1 MSSYPDENENRFE
14 SDAFDIVIASDFALP
29 GGTASCIIDEIKAQA
44 GIGYRTGLFYAS
56 FNGQVRPFH
65 RGILRCLEDGLADLI
80 VASDPIRTKL
90 LVIRHPR
97 VLPWL
102 IDRLP
107 EMQADRMVLV
117 VNQVPVN
124 EETGERYYDL
134 ASLRRL
140 AEARFGG
147 RLEWMP
153 ESAAVRA
160 FIEQDP
166 DCPPLAEGNWV
177 GFLDLDEWSKERTG
191 FPGPRPVIG
200 RHSRNDY
207 RKWPGD
213 RETLLALYPDDPAL
227 DVRILGGAKPAEAIL
242 GGIPSNWT
250 VTPFGGMPPKP
261 FLDDLDFY
269 VFYHYPGC
277 REAFSHGILEAL
289 ANGAVTILSP
299 EYAGVYG
306 DACLYAEPAEVRSLV
321 ERYFG
326 DWPLYKAQSERGVE
340 FVRRNHSV
348 DTHRRR
354 LEAAIGP
361 PSLPPANYARSA
373 FAESP
378 LLVVL
383 GRDLSANAI
392 DESIA
397 DLRNLGEAVRPVVLT
412 MKHNLNHLRGH
423 GWLVESLA
431 DLPAR
436 ELPPDEE
443 QALVEER
450 LDALIGAFE
459 PSRLVALGKTVVPAA
474 EAVVARHPELDLVSP
489 QSIGASV

>member
-1 MSSYPDENENRFE
+1 MSSYPDETEHRFE
-14 SDAFDIVIASDFALP
+14 SDAYDIVIASDFALP
-29 GGTASCIIDEIKAQA
+29 GGTASCIVDEIKAQA
-44 GIGYRTGLFYAS
+44 RIGYRTGLFYAS

-65 RGILRCLEDGLADLI
+65 RGILRCIEDGLAELI
-80 VASDPIRTKL
+80 VAPDPIRTKL

-102 IDRLP
+102 IGHLP
-107 EMQADRMVLV
+107 EIQADRIVLV

-134 ASLRRL
+134 AALCRL
-140 AEARFGG
+140 AEMRFGG

-153 ESAAVRA
+153 QSAAVRS
-160 FIEQDP
+160 FIQQDP
-166 DCPPLAEGNWV
+166 GCPPLAEGNWV
-177 GFLDLDEWSKERTG
+177 TFLDLEEWSKERPG
-191 FPGPRPVIG
+191 FPGSRPVVG

-213 RETLLALYPDDPAL
+213 RETLLALYPADPAV

-242 GGIPSNWT
+242 GEIPSNWT
-250 VTPFGGMPPKP
+250 VIPFGGMPPKP
-261 FLDDLDFY
+261 FLDELDFY

-277 REAFSHGILEAL
+277 RESFSHGILEAL

-299 EYAGVYG
+299 EYANVYG
-306 DACLYAEPAEVRSLV
+306 EACLYREPMEVRSLI

-326 DWPLYKAQSERGVE
+326 DWTLYKAQSERGVE

-348 DTHRRR
+348 ETHQRR

-361 PSLPPANYARSA
+361 PSQPPAEYVRSA

-392 DESIA
+392 KESIA
-397 DLRNLGEAVRPVVLT
+397 DLRNVEGSVRPVVLT

-436 ELPPDEE
+436 ELPPDAE
-443 QALVEER
+443 QALIEER
-450 LDALIGAFE
+450 LDALVGEFE
-459 PSRLVALGKTVVPAA
+459 PKRLVALGKTVTPAA
-474 EAVVARHPELDLVSP
+474 EAVAARHPGLSLVLP
-489 QSIGASV
+489 QSIGVSA